1 METRRRGAGL
11 EAAILDAAWAEL
23 TETGYARLTM
33 AGVAARA
40 GTSKPVVYRRW
51 SGRAEL
57 VTAAIERRV
66 PRLGGP
72 PCTGDLRADVL
83 AVLDSLIGAL
93 HGLRVVGDLDAE
105 LTTRLR
111 HRAVD
116 DATGQLTDVVAAAGY
131 DPAAIGPHVL
141 RLPAALIHHDLSG
154 GTVTADP
161 AAIVDETFLPLLRLR
176 GAADQ
181 G

>member
-1 METRRRGAGL
+1 M
-11 EAAILDAAWAEL
+11 
-23 TETGYARLTM
+23 
-33 AGVAARA
+33 
-40 GTSKPVVYRRW
+40 
-51 SGRAEL
+51 
-57 VTAAIERRV
+57 